1 MSEGKNKKRAER
13 GFTLIEIV
21 IVTAILAVLAGAG
34 IYALTT
40 SGQITDAQ
48 VSVARGILINQLPN
62 AVISHHTRNN
72 GIQAGFTFAGT
83 GNGGTLPDFPGDGSA
98 TLGVDATDDEVE
110 ITLRGYG
117 NDVVARITRGL
128 DALEIVKSVS
138 SQSNTVA
145 VTYGL

>member
-1 MSEGKNKKRAER
+1 MSDKRSKKRAER

-48 VSVARGILINQLPN
+48 VAVARGILINQLPN
-62 AVISHHTRNN
+62 AIVSHHTRNN
-72 GIQAGFTFAGT
+72 GIRADFTFAGA
-83 GNGGTLPDFPGDGSA
+83 GNGGTLRDFPGDGSA
-98 TLGVDATDDEVE
+98 RLDVTPADNEVK
-110 ITLRGYG
+110 ITLSGYDR
-117 NDVVARITRGL
+117 DVVNRIMSGL
-128 DALEIVKSVS
+128 AASAIVKSAS
-138 SQSNTVA
+138 SQTAS